1 MEYEKDIQK
10 QIVEVKH
17 QNTEEYGIHIPDHAI
32 LRLAGFFFEKM
43 RQETENKRE

>member
-10 QIVEVKH
+10 QMIDINY

-32 LRLAGFFFEKM
+32 LRLAGFFFGKM
-43 RQETENKRE
+43 QQETENKKE